1 MRQSKRKLLLITLVE
16 AARRLGVTPDT
27 LRAQVH
33 RKKLLATKV
42 GRDWLV
48 EEDEV
53 ERYRRESKRR

>member
-1 MRQSKRKLLLITLVE
+1 MITLVE